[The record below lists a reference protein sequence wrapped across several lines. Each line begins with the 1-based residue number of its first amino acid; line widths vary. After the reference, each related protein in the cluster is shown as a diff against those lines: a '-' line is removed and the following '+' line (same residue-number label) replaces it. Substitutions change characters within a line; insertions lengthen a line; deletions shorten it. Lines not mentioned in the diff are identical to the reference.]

1 MPATATGS
9 GTMRRVPLLAVS
21 TGLLAQSSGGPYTLR
36 REVVAGGGHR
46 AAAGTYVATVTAAQ
60 PGAHLQSGGGY
71 RLTGGFHGPQGNP
84 GRIFCD
90 GFEGMSC
97 P

>member
-1 MPATATGS
+1 
-9 GTMRRVPLLAVS
+9 MRRVFLVGLLLAIS
-21 TGLLAQSSGGPYTLR
+21 TCPLAQSSGGPYTMR
-36 REVVAGGGHR
+36 KEVVAGGGNR
-46 AAAGTYVATVTAAQ
+46 AAAGPYAATVTAAQ
-60 PGAHLQSGGGY
+60 PGAHLQSGGAY

-90 GFEGMSC
+90 GFEGAPC